1 MMIKKAK
8 FQLQQVQGES
18 YPAGHATVTPFTRRF
33 TWGLPGWV
41 TAKHGWVVIFQQPSR
56 LKVERDGR
64 VMDVPVL
71 DYEGIIVISLL
82 LITAVIMIITKFM
95 GNKEKEYD

>member
-1 MMIKKAK
+1 MIKKAK
-8 FQLQQVQGES
+8 FQFQHVQGES
-18 YPAGHATVTPFTRRF
+18 CQAGNTTVTPFTRRF
-33 TWGLPGWV
+33 TFGLPEWI
-41 TAKHGWVVIFQQPSR
+41 TAKKGLIFIFQQPSR

-64 VMDVPVL
+64 VIDVPVR

-82 LITAVIMIITKFM
+82 VITAVIMIITKFM